1 MTAFSQRGLVAEW
14 GISWLLPRLVGTAV
28 ALDLL
33 FSSRKVSGA
42 EAVNLGL
49 VNAALPRADV
59 LAYAQQYVRDLAA
72 TSSPTSMAI
81 MKKQVYQQVHAGLL
95 TAEREARALMAGSFG
110 RADFAEGV
118 SSFLER
124 RPPKFERL
132 PRQAAGER

>member
-1 MTAFSQRGLVAEW
+1 M
-14 GISWLLPRLVGTAV
+14 
-28 ALDLL
+28 
-33 FSSRKVSGA
+33 
-42 EAVNLGL
+42 
-49 VNAALPRADV
+49 

-81 MKKQVYQQVHAGLL
+81 MKQQVYQQVHAGLL
-95 TAEREARALMAGSFG
+95 SAEREARELMAGSFG
-110 RADFAEGV
+110 RPDFAEGV